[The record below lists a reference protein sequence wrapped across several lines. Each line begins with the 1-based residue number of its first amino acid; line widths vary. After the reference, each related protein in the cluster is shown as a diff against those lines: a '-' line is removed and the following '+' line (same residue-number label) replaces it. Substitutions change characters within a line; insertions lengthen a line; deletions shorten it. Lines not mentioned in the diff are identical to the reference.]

1 MRLWPES
8 SWNPITDS
16 EMSEP
21 RVFDFARLSVNGSS
35 TSKGKKLWTDQSSR
49 NNFTWESCRED
60 LAAEKLPCFSWSSFA
75 WDLRQESLT
84 QNPLGMFYGLPGL
97 FSWVHFK
104 LHSPRTWCVFIVYI
118 PSCLCHSPECDLTP
132 LTAALC
138 GPWESM
144 AQSSQITARSLLRHH
159 LVQESTR

>member
-60 LAAEKLPCFSWSSFA
+60 LAAEKLPCFSWSIQSWSEVSGTWPLAQFA
-75 WDLRQESLT
+75 CLAEVCLVPICRKEIETPLSLSESLT
-84 QNPLGMFYGLPGL
+84 KLKHHTQSWQFL
-97 FSWVHFK
+97 FERD
-104 LHSPRTWCVFIVYI
+104 RTWKTSFPAYTASSAPLVY
-118 PSCLCHSPECDLTP
+118 S
-132 LTAALC
+132 
-138 GPWESM
+138 
-144 AQSSQITARSLLRHH
+144 
-159 LVQESTR
+159 